1 MPSDGPSEY
10 ELERDRART
19 AIKRQKEAAETD
31 RLAREERDAAVLA
44 MLKVPGKSLGAV
56 AADIGL
62 SKSMVAHIERTA
74 RVTFENAEQARAFL
88 EKHPSA

>member
-1 MPSDGPSEY
+1 MSTDGLTEY
-10 ELERDRART
+10 ELQRDRART
-19 AIKRQKEAAETD
+19 AIARQKEAAEAD
-31 RLAREERDAAVLA
+31 RIAREERDAAVLA

-56 AADIGL
+56 AADVGL

-88 EKHPSA
+88 ERHPNV